1 MGEAAQGRLE
11 EPEELQ
17 RPLQGPEGHDAALG
31 RLDAEGE
38 GAGVN
43 GLGPGRPGFGFGAKA
58 SLSLGGRGFPGD
70 SLLGPL
76 AHLFFLK
83 VRGQRP
89 CFRMEG
95 RQGLGVEERGGGG
108 GRGAAAVFGK
118 QHLPLY
124 NEDVS
129 PLGPTDN
136 RAGTR
141 PPTEAPE
148 VWLGLDR
155 ALAKH
160 GRMGLRQISQPA
172 SPEVA
177 LPAATPRK
185 CERRRAPREA
195 ATLSL
200 ASLRIPVSQASL
212 GCAVW
217 PLYTL
222 LPLLQHHP
230 LANPE

>member
-95 RQGLGVEERGGGG
+95 RQGLGVEERGGGVG
-108 GRGAAAVFGK
+108 GGLQPSLENSICHFTTRTC
-118 QHLPLY
+118 HLWVPLTT
-124 NEDVS
+124 VQGHAHQ
-129 PLGPTDN
+129 PK
-136 RAGTR
+136 
-141 PPTEAPE
+141 PPRYG
-148 VWLGLDR
+148 WG
-155 ALAKH
+155 
-160 GRMGLRQISQPA
+160 
-172 SPEVA
+172 
-177 LPAATPRK
+177 
-185 CERRRAPREA
+185 
-195 ATLSL
+195 
-200 ASLRIPVSQASL
+200 
-212 GCAVW
+212 
-217 PLYTL
+217 
-222 LPLLQHHP
+222 
-230 LANPE
+230 